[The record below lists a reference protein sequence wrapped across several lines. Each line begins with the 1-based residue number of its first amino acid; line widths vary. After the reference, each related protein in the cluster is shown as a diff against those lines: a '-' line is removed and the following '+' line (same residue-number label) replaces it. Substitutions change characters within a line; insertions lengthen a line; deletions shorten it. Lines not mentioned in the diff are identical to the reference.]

1 MRGRRRGPGPGPG
14 TRPIGAESPNLIII
28 YFYPQ
33 ISDYI

>member
-1 MRGRRRGPGPGPG
+1 MRGRRRGPGPG
-14 TRPIGAESPNLIII
+14 TRPPIGAESPNLIII